1 MLTIDSWRVQR
12 IFWGVVESLVQRHSS
27 SATNTISCWAGSQP
41 TSKAFEGPDQCKRM
55 DKLNPSNLICP
66 LNSTESFAFSRARRA
81 NANSCFLFFFARNVV
96 KAERRWRSL
105 HTKQRTRVTFFHV
118 LTFHFVFPL
127 FSIVSHSTLIQT
139 ICLSILV
146 GEIC

>member
-105 HTKQRTRVTFFHV
+105 HTNKELELLFPCVDIPLCFFS
-118 LTFHFVFPL
+118 LL
-127 FSIVSHSTLIQT
+127 NIVSHSTLIQT